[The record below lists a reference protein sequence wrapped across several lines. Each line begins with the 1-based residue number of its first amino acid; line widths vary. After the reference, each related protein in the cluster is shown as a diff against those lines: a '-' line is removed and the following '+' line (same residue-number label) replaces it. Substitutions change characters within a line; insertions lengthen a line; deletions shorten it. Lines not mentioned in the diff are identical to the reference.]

1 MSDDIE
7 LPVMPPATPVPI
19 EGTDAVAMTYNAAE
33 MEGYARRAI
42 LADRERSAGEWLQAV
57 LNECMRI
64 EGCYKESDPVGT
76 LSCLIDWHVR
86 NAAAPP
92 ANELSDEEIERIV
105 RETWQSDLPF
115 SKNIIPAIRAVLAA
129 GGRR

>member
-1 MSDDIE
+1 MSDEKEIE
-7 LPVMPPATPVPI
+7 DLIVKYGGTI
-19 EGTDAVAMTYNAAE
+19 ESHYAADYYE
-33 MEGYARRAI
+33 LWMSDLEDYTRAI

-64 EGCYKESDPVGT
+64 EGCFKESDPVGT

-86 NAAAPP
+86 NAAAPL